1 MDKNK
6 RLYCDQVHR
15 LLGQTVTGVS
25 ATLIAA
31 IILSLALWN
40 LSRDPKVILW
50 LFSMAAVVLIRV
62 FIRLYFL
69 KTATTVENVIRR
81 RNYVLISLAV
91 TGGMWGLSGIILFP
105 YSNII
110 RQVFLVFVLGG
121 MVAGSVGLFATLKS
135 AYYCFSIPTV
145 LPVII
150 NLSLIGDAVHYAM
163 GAMLAIFWFIMT
175 IAAMRLNIEI
185 IETFNLKYENLELI
199 SDLEKEVR
207 DRKAAEERLITRNQ
221 EIEAIVNERTSE
233 LMDVNKRLRNEIE
246 ERKEAEE
253 ALRNSEEKYREL
265 ADSLPQIVFE
275 ADGLANITFV
285 NRNAYKLFGYNQD
298 DLNKGLNLIRV
309 IAPDEREKA
318 EANISKRLNGTRS
331 FGNEYIALRKD
342 GSEFPISVHVNP
354 VISNGR
360 TIGLRGIAI
369 DLTEAKKAEEE
380 QKAVAARLQRAEKME
395 TLGIM
400 AGGVAHDLNNI
411 LSGIVTYPELLLIQ
425 IPDKSPLREPLTT
438 ILDAGRRAAAL
449 VQDLLTLTRRGV
461 ITENVVNLNDIIHE
475 YINSPE
481 NERILSSH
489 PDVKLEVDLE
499 NGLLN
504 ILGSRVHLIKTVMN
518 LITNAAEALP
528 GGGTIRLST
537 RNQYLDRP
545 VKGYDDIACG
555 DYAVL
560 SVSDDGIGIPQS
572 DLKRIFEPFFT
583 KKVMGRRSGTGL
595 GMSVVWG
602 TIKDHKGYIDVEST
616 EGRGTV
622 FNLFFPVT
630 REKQDLKMDS
640 RPINIRQGK
649 GESILVVDDA
659 RDQREIA
666 SAILA
671 EIGYSVN
678 TVSSGEEALSYIM
691 KNSADL
697 IVLDMIMDPGMDGLD
712 TYRKIL
718 EIRPGQR
725 AIIASGFS
733 ETDRVIE
740 AQRLG
745 AGAYVQK
752 PYTIDKLG
760 TAVMAEL
767 GEK

>member
-1 MDKNK
+1 MNKNE
-6 RLYCDQVHR
+6 RLYCDQVQR

-31 IILSLALWN
+31 IVLSLALWS
-40 LSRDPKVILW
+40 LSPDTRIIWW
-50 LFSMAAVVLIRV
+50 LFSLIAVVLIRV
-62 FIRLYFL
+62 FIQFYLQ
-69 KTATTVENVIRR
+69 KTATTVGNVIGR

-91 TGGMWGLSGIILFP
+91 TGGVWGVSGVVLFP
-105 YSNII
+105 HSNMIH
-110 RQVFLVFVLGG
+110 QVFLVYVLGG
-121 MVAGSVGLFATLKS
+121 MVAGSAGLFASLKS

-145 LPVII
+145 CPVII
-150 NLSLIGDAVHYAM
+150 NMFLMGNAIHYAM
-163 GAMLAIFWFIMT
+163 GAMLLIFWSIMT
-175 IAAMRLNIEI
+175 ITAMRLNIEI
-185 IETFNLKYENLELI
+185 VETFNLKYENLELI

-207 DRKAAEERLITRNQ
+207 DRKAAEERLITKNQ
-221 EIEAIVNERTSE
+221 EIEAIVDERTAE
-233 LMDVNKRLRNEIE
+233 LMDVNKKLLTEIE

-253 ALRNSEEKYREL
+253 ALKNSEEKYREL

-275 ADGLANITFV
+275 ADELANVTYV
-285 NRNAYKLFGYNQD
+285 NRNAYNLLGYDQD
-298 DLNKGLNLIRV
+298 ALNNGLNLIQV
-309 IAPDEREKA
+309 IVPRERDKA
-318 EANISKRLNGTRS
+318 ETNIRERWSGTRS
-331 FGNEYIALRKD
+331 FGNEYMALRKD
-342 GSEFPISVHVNP
+342 GTEFPISVHVNP
-354 VISNGR
+354 VINNGR
-360 TIGLRGIAI
+360 TVGLRGIAI
-369 DLTEAKKAEEE
+369 DLTETKKAEEE
-380 QKAVAARLQRAEKME
+380 QKEVASRLQRAEKME
-395 TLGIM
+395 TLGLM

-411 LSGIVTYPELLLIQ
+411 LSGLVTYPELLLSQ
-425 IPDKSPLREPLTT
+425 IRDNSPLREPLMI

-461 ITENVVNLNDIIHE
+461 VSENVLNLNDIVYE
-475 YINSPE
+475 YMKSLE
-481 NERILSSH
+481 NEKMLSSH
-489 PDVKLEVDLE
+489 PDVELKLDLE
-499 NGLLN
+499 KGLLN
-504 ILGSRVHLIKTVMN
+504 ILGSRVHLAKTVMN
-518 LITNAAEALP
+518 LVVNAAEALP
-528 GGGTIRLST
+528 GGGTIKVST

-545 VKGYDDIACG
+545 VKGYDDISSG

-560 SVSDDGIGIPQS
+560 SVSDNGIGISQD

-602 TIKDHKGYIDVEST
+602 TVKDHKGYIDVESA

-630 REKQDLKMDS
+630 RKESAKGDS
-640 RPINIRQGK
+640 FRSDNIRQGR

-659 RDQREIA
+659 WDQRKIA

-671 EIGYSVN
+671 GIGYSVN
-678 TVSSGEEALSYIM
+678 AVSSGEEAVSYI
-691 KNSADL
+691 KENKVDL

-712 TYRKIL
+712 TYRKVL

-752 PYTIDKLG
+752 PYTIEKLG
-760 TAVMAEL
+760 TAVRIEL
-767 GEK
+767 EKK